1 MHRPSG
7 HGASTPAAPVV
18 FSFHGWGSSS
28 SFNEGYMGL
37 TATSDANG
45 FFAVY
50 PEGQLHRIATWRA
63 FVRRYGTLL
72 NEQYH
77 LENVYMLTLY
87 YVCWCG
93 RPFRLVS
100 ISMPSVHAQ
109 LATCNP
115 CQTFA
120 RSCLFCG
127 STVQLLWV
135 DQLWCTR
142 PLRLRPRHQ
151 QWMAVLQCCR
161 LHRLAEEQR
170 AGVHPVH
177 LGLLLPVVRITV
189 ARVYVTAMR
198 WLQCVDCNVLPA
210 MR

>member
-1 MHRPSG
+1 
-7 HGASTPAAPVV
+7 
-18 FSFHGWGSSS
+18 
-28 SFNEGYMGL
+28 MGL

-87 YVCWCG
+87 YVLLVWTSVSVG
-93 RPFRLVS
+93 VDFDVVRARP
-100 ISMPSVHAQ
+100 
-109 LATCNP
+109 TCNLQP
-115 CQTFA
+115 VPNLC
-120 RSCLFCG
+120 SVLFILRIHC
-127 STVQLLWV
+127 STVV
-135 DQLWCTR
+135 GVPGVHR